1 MLFHI
6 AEKIIQTFDKQIE
19 IVVNFV
25 VGIVKDHNMLASLGS
40 GIKWFFIIYIGIIL
54 ISILYDN
61 LEMAVMTNRT
71 LEEHLDI
78 WRHVSKKG
86 DPYESGAATFSK
98 RLFKGKQYNNV
109 ILNCNFKCKN
119 FGNELDKVIV
129 TPKGIF
135 VVECKSRS
143 RKTWMGDIFDHDLIL
158 CSLQGNKEYVQNP
171 LVQNT
176 THVNALFV
184 LANKINAL
192 NASHIYNVVMVDE
205 PMHLTADGE
214 SMDNIYFSV
223 EKRTIFLTTHSIDA
237 MADVENKFK
246 KIYQEL
252 PDVLDKKQL
261 KAWDKF
267 LRLHI
272 LTKKEIQFRKWELEK
287 KDLANHVYEWEYFND
302 SDNPSSFINLA
313 RRKAAEQ
320 NIELYK
326 LKK

>member
-1 MLFHI
+1 
-6 AEKIIQTFDKQIE
+6 
-19 IVVNFV
+19 
-25 VGIVKDHNMLASLGS
+25 
-40 GIKWFFIIYIGIIL
+40 
-54 ISILYDN
+54 
-61 LEMAVMTNRT
+61 
-71 LEEHLDI
+71 
-78 WRHVSKKG
+78 
-86 DPYESGAATFSK
+86 
-98 RLFKGKQYNNV
+98 
-109 ILNCNFKCKN
+109 
-119 FGNELDKVIV
+119 
-129 TPKGIF
+129 
-135 VVECKSRS
+135 
-143 RKTWMGDIFDHDLIL
+143 
-158 CSLQGNKEYVQNP
+158 
-171 LVQNT
+171 
-176 THVNALFV
+176 
-184 LANKINAL
+184 
-192 NASHIYNVVMVDE
+192 MVDE

-214 SMDNIYFSV
+214 SIDNIYFSV